1 MGDQKDALRKIITT
15 LAVKNEEIQNFI
27 YGLKQMLQNVEANS
41 TKVQEDLEGEFQSLY
56 SLLDE
61 LKEGMLMKIKQDRA
75 SRTYELQN
83 QLAACTKA
91 LESSEERL
99 ETANQTLEGAENHDF
114 NQAAKQIKDSV
125 TMAPAFRLSLKAK
138 VSDNMSHLMVD
149 FTQERRMLQSLKF
162 LPAFMFRLDASTCH
176 QNLKVEE
183 LSVEWDA
190 MGGKVQDIKAREK
203 DGKGRTA
210 SPVNSPARCLQ
221 SPKRMPS
228 ARGGRDRFT
237 AESYTV
243 LGDTLIDGGDHYW
256 EVRYDRDSKA
266 FGVGVAY
273 RTLGKFDQLG
283 KTSSSW
289 CVHLNNWLQVSFTAK
304 HNNKAKVL
312 DVPVP
317 DCIGVYCNFHEG
329 FLSFYNARTKQ
340 LLHTFKAKFTQP
352 VLPAFM
358 VWCGSFHVYSGL
370 QVPSTVKCLQKR
382 NSATSSSNASLT

>member
-1 MGDQKDALRKIITT
+1 M
-15 LAVKNEEIQNFI
+15 
-27 YGLKQMLQNVEANS
+27 
-41 TKVQEDLEGEFQSLY
+41 
-56 SLLDE
+56 
-61 LKEGMLMKIKQDRA
+61 
-75 SRTYELQN
+75 QN

-91 LESSEERL
+91 LESSEELL

-114 NQAAKQIKDSV
+114 HQAAKQIKDSV

-149 FTQERRMLQSLKF
+149 FAQERRMLQSLKF
-162 LPAFMFRLDASTCH
+162 LPVPSAPEIDMAESLVADNCVTLAWRMPDEDSKIDHYVLEYRKTNFEGPPRVKEDQPWMVIEGIKQTEYTLTGEGLGGHLLTAAPPAGASGLTVPRAPSPAFMFRLDASTCH

-190 MGGKVQDIKAREK
+190 MGGKCVPTPQGSR
-203 DGKGRTA
+203 GF
-210 SPVNSPARCLQ
+210 PPH
-221 SPKRMPS
+221 PS
-228 ARGGRDRFT
+228 A
-237 AESYTV
+237 
-243 LGDTLIDGGDHYW
+243 GDTLIDGGDHYW

-304 HNNKAKVL
+304 HNNKAKAL

-317 DCIGVYCNFHEG
+317 DCIGVYCIFPEG

-340 LLHTFKAKFTQP
+340 LLHTFKARFTQP

-370 QVPSTVKCLQKR
+370 QVPSTV
-382 NSATSSSNASLT
+382 